1 MRATLRLF
9 ARVKAGKYLENFA
22 PTGLTGLT
30 THPSPRPTLIYLYT
44 STLEKLKQIPESSV
58 YRQSTE
64 ALTRQRLNIVDA
76 VKPAGFDAWLQKAQ
90 AVVAENPEA
99 FRSARRP
106 DGSYAALQ
114 KVEVENPDGKDF
126 DGETYPEQTEGAYL
140 NEEEMRA
147 RINLIQ
153 EEIRQKN
160 ETQVKWDPEP
170 PLEASQYVFLK
181 LRPLSWDG
189 LTITY
194 RIAEIENQIGAGLI
208 EEVIQVAQDE
218 LKLVDEM
225 VKHKVYV

>member
-44 STLEKLKQIPESSV
+44 STLEKLKQLPESSV

-76 VKPAGFDAWLQKAQ
+76 VKPAGFDAWLQRVQ

-99 FRSARRP
+99 FKAARRP
-106 DGSYAALQ
+106 DGSYAAIQ
-114 KVEVENPDGKDF
+114 KVEVETPEGKDF
-126 DGETYPEQTEGAYL
+126 DGNTDEAQTEGGYL

-147 RINLIQ
+147 RIKQIN
-153 EEIRQKN
+153 EEIRQELEPK
-160 ETQVKWDPEP
+160 VKWEPEP
-170 PLEASQYVFLK
+170 ALEATQYVCLS
-181 LRPLSWDG
+181 RPPLPIDFVLG
-189 LTITY
+189 
-194 RIAEIENQIGAGLI
+194 
-208 EEVIQVAQDE
+208 
-218 LKLVDEM
+218 
-225 VKHKVYV
+225 